1 MVMLTKNTSITFALV
16 LSFLS
21 VFSGALFGAEKLSV
35 VATTTTLASIAKEVA
50 GDKIRIEA
58 IASPK
63 QNIHHY
69 APTPKDVFRVKR
81 ADVFIHEGLD
91 LEAWRQP
98 LLDAAGNPRFL
109 GEGKDS
115 IDVSRGISLLE
126 IPTTL
131 SRAEGD
137 IHAFGN
143 PHYTGD
149 PENAKII
156 ALNIAEG
163 LANVDPENAAFFQ
176 KNASDFNER
185 LDVKIKD
192 WKARMA
198 GFQGVPVV
206 TYHRSWSY
214 FVNRFGLSV
223 IGEVEPKPGIPP
235 TAKHLAALIQQI
247 KDKKARVIIKEY
259 FEENRTPKKIAE
271 ETGIRIVNLSQA
283 VGEPENAK
291 DYLSLMEQDISLLEE
306 ALGGQKGRAS

>member
-1 MVMLTKNTSITFALV
+1 MLTKKISLVFALV
-16 LSFLS
+16 LSFS
-21 VFSGALFGAEKLSV
+21 AVFSGTLLGAEKLDV
-35 VATTTTLASIAKEVA
+35 VATTTTLASIAREVA
-50 GDKIRIEA
+50 QDKIRLQA

-109 GEGKDS
+109 GDGKYS

-131 SRAEGD
+131 SRADGD

-143 PHYTGD
+143 PHYIGD
-149 PENAKII
+149 PKNAKII

-163 LANVDPENAAFFQ
+163 LASVDPEKADFYR
-176 KNASDFNER
+176 KNAVSFNER
-185 LDVKIKD
+185 LDAKIKD
-192 WKARMA
+192 WEARMT
-198 GFQGVPVV
+198 GFQGAPVV

-214 FVNRFGLSV
+214 FVKRFGLSV

-235 TAKHLAALIQQI
+235 TAKHLAGLIRQI
-247 KDKKARVIIKEY
+247 KDKSAKVVIKEY
-259 FEENRTPKKIAE
+259 FEENRTPKKISE
-271 ETGIRIVNLSQA
+271 ETGARIINLSQA

-291 DYLSLMEQDISLLEE
+291 DYLSLMEQNISLLEE
-306 ALGGQKGRAS
+306 ALGKQKGRVL

>member
-1 MVMLTKNTSITFALV
+1 MFVFSLIVLGFAL
-16 LSFLS
+16 F
-21 VFSGALFGAEKLSV
+21 FCPALFAANKLNV
-35 VATTTTLASIAKEVA
+35 VATTTTLANIADEVA
-50 GDKIRIEA
+50 RDKIRIKA

-109 GEGKDS
+109 GEGKYS
-115 IDVSRGISLLE
+115 IDVSRGITLLE
-126 IPTTL
+126 IPTTF

-143 PHYTGD
+143 PHYIGD
-149 PENAKII
+149 PENAKVI

-163 LANVDPENAAFFQ
+163 LSGVDPENATFYQ
-176 KNASDFNER
+176 KNAADFNER
-185 LDVKIKD
+185 LDAKIKD
-192 WKARMA
+192 WEARMA
-198 GFQGVPVV
+198 RFQGVPVV

-214 FVNRFGLSV
+214 FVRRFGLSV

-235 TAKHLAALIQQI
+235 TAKHLAALIRQI
-247 KDKKARVIIKEY
+247 KDKDAKVIIKEY

-271 ETGIRIVNLSQA
+271 ETNVRIVNLSQA
-283 VGEPENAK
+283 VGEPENAR
-291 DYLSLMEQDISLLEE
+291 DYVSLMEQNIRLLEE
-306 ALGGQKGRAS
+306 SLSERKGRVP

>member
-1 MVMLTKNTSITFALV
+1 MLTKKISLVFALV
-16 LSFLS
+16 LSLPA
-21 VFSGALFGAEKLSV
+21 VFSGTLLGAEKLDV
-35 VATTTTLASIAKEVA
+35 VATTTTLASIAREVA
-50 GDKIRIEA
+50 QDKIRLQA

-109 GEGKDS
+109 GDGKYS

-143 PHYTGD
+143 PHYIGD

-163 LANVDPENAAFFQ
+163 LASVDPEKADFYR
-176 KNASDFNER
+176 KNAVSFNER
-185 LDVKIKD
+185 LDAKIKD
-192 WKARMA
+192 WEARMT
-198 GFQGVPVV
+198 GFQGAPVV

-214 FVNRFGLSV
+214 FVKRFGLSV

-235 TAKHLAALIQQI
+235 TAKHLAGLIRQI
-247 KDKKARVIIKEY
+247 KDKSAKVVIKEY
-259 FEENRTPKKIAE
+259 FEENRTPKKISE
-271 ETGIRIVNLSQA
+271 ETGARIINLSQA

-291 DYLSLMEQDISLLEE
+291 DYLSLMEQNISLLEG
-306 ALGGQKGRAS
+306 ALGKQKGRVL

>member
-1 MVMLTKNTSITFALV
+1 MLTKKIGLIFAV
-16 LSFLS
+16 ALSFS
-21 VFSGALFGAEKLSV
+21 SIFSGVLFGAEKLNV
-35 VATTTTLASIAKEVA
+35 VATTTTLAGIAKEVA
-50 GDKIRIEA
+50 QDKIRLQA

-98 LLDAAGNPRFL
+98 LLDAAGNRKFL
-109 GEGKDS
+109 GEGKHS

-143 PHYTGD
+143 PHYIGD

-163 LANVDPENAAFFQ
+163 LASVDPEKADFYR
-176 KNASDFNER
+176 KNAVSFNER
-185 LDVKIKD
+185 LDAKIKD
-192 WKARMA
+192 WEARMT
-198 GFQGVPVV
+198 GFQGAPVV

-214 FVNRFGLSV
+214 FVKRFGLSV

-235 TAKHLAALIQQI
+235 TAKHLAGLIRQI
-247 KDKKARVIIKEY
+247 KDKGAKVVIKEY
-259 FEENRTPKKIAE
+259 FEENRTPKKISD
-271 ETGIRIVNLSQA
+271 ETGARIINLSQA

-291 DYLSLMEQDISLLEE
+291 DYLSLMEQNISLLEE

>member
-1 MVMLTKNTSITFALV
+1 MLTKKTGFVFALV
-16 LSFLS
+16 LSLS
-21 VFSGALFGAEKLSV
+21 LAFSAALFGAEKLSV
-35 VATTTTLASIAKEVA
+35 VATTTTLASIAREVA
-50 GDKIRIEA
+50 GDKVRLQA

-98 LLDAAGNPRFL
+98 LLDAAGNRKFL
-109 GEGKDS
+109 GGGKHS

-131 SRAEGD
+131 SRSEGD

-143 PHYTGD
+143 PHYIGD

-156 ALNIAEG
+156 ASNIAEG
-163 LANVDPENAAFFQ
+163 LANVDTDNAAFYR
-176 KNASDFNER
+176 KNAASFNER
-185 LDVKIKD
+185 LDKKIKD
-192 WKARMA
+192 WEARMA
-198 GFQGVPVV
+198 GFQEAPVV

-214 FVNRFGLSV
+214 FVKRFDLSV

-235 TAKHLAALIQQI
+235 TAKHLAALIRQI
-247 KDKKARVIIKEY
+247 KDKNAKVIIKEY
-259 FEENRTPKKIAE
+259 FEENRTPKKISE
-271 ETGIRIVNLSQA
+271 ETGIRIVSLSQA

-291 DYLSLMEQDISLLEE
+291 DYLSLMEQNISLLEE
-306 ALGGQKGRAS
+306 ALGAQKSRAS

>member
-1 MVMLTKNTSITFALV
+1 MLTKKINIALTLG
-16 LSFLS
+16 LSFLLL
-21 VFSGALFGAEKLSV
+21 FSGTLFGAEKLSV

-50 GDKIRIEA
+50 QDKIRLQA

-109 GEGKDS
+109 GEGKSS

-126 IPTTL
+126 IPAAL

-137 IHAFGN
+137 IHIFGN
-143 PHYTGD
+143 PHYIGD
-149 PENAKII
+149 PENAKVI
-156 ALNIAEG
+156 ASNIAEG
-163 LANVDPENAAFFQ
+163 LASVDPKNAAFYRV
-176 KNASDFNER
+176 NTVNFNER
-185 LDVKIKD
+185 LDAKIKD
-192 WKARMA
+192 WEERMA
-198 GFQGVPVV
+198 GFQGAPVV

-214 FVNRFGLSV
+214 FVKRFGLSV

-235 TAKHLAALIQQI
+235 TAKHLAGLIQQI
-247 KDKKARVIIKEY
+247 KDKSAKVIIKEY

-291 DYLSLMEQDISLLEE
+291 DYISLMEQDISLLEG
-306 ALGGQKGRAS
+306 ALGEQKGSAS

>member
-1 MVMLTKNTSITFALV
+1 MFIKKTSIALA
-16 LSFLS
+16 LIFLPL
-21 VFSGALFGAEKLSV
+21 FSGSLFGAEKLNV
-35 VATTTTLASIAKEVA
+35 VATTTTLASIAGEVA
-50 GDKIRIEA
+50 QEKIRLQA

-69 APTPKDVFRVKR
+69 APTPKDVLRVKR

-109 GEGKDS
+109 GEGKYS
-115 IDVSRGISLLE
+115 IDVSRGIPLLE

-143 PHYTGD
+143 PHYIGD
-149 PENAKII
+149 PGNARII

-163 LANVDPENAAFFQ
+163 LANVDPENAAFYR
-176 KNASDFNER
+176 KNAASFNER
-185 LDVKIKD
+185 LDKKIKD
-192 WKARMA
+192 WEARMA
-198 GFQGVPVV
+198 AFQGAPVV

-214 FVNRFGLSV
+214 FVKRFGLDV

-247 KDKKARVIIKEY
+247 KDKSAKVIIKEY

-271 ETGIRIVNLSQA
+271 ETGIWVVNLSQA
-283 VGEPENAK
+283 VGIPQNAK
-291 DYLSLMEQDISLLEE
+291 DYFSLMEQNISLLEE
-306 ALGGQKGRAS
+306 ALGAQKGRAA

>member
-1 MVMLTKNTSITFALV
+1 MLTKKISLVFALV
-16 LSFLS
+16 LSLPA
-21 VFSGALFGAEKLSV
+21 VFSGTLLGAEKLDV
-35 VATTTTLASIAKEVA
+35 VATTTTLASIAREVA
-50 GDKIRIEA
+50 QDKIRLQA

-109 GEGKDS
+109 GDGKYS

-143 PHYTGD
+143 PHYIGD

-163 LANVDPENAAFFQ
+163 LAIVDPEKADFYR
-176 KNASDFNER
+176 KNAVSFNER
-185 LDVKIKD
+185 LDAKIKD
-192 WKARMA
+192 WEARMT
-198 GFQGVPVV
+198 GFQGAPVV

-214 FVNRFGLSV
+214 FVKRFGLSV

-235 TAKHLAALIQQI
+235 TAKHLAGLIRQI
-247 KDKKARVIIKEY
+247 KDKSAKVVIKEY
-259 FEENRTPKKIAE
+259 FEENRTPKKISE
-271 ETGIRIVNLSQA
+271 ETGARIINLSQA

-291 DYLSLMEQDISLLEE
+291 DYLSLMEQNISLLEE
-306 ALGGQKGRAS
+306 ALGKQKGRVL

>member
-1 MVMLTKNTSITFALV
+1 MHTKKASIAFALV

-21 VFSGALFGAEKLSV
+21 VFSGVLFGAEKLNV
-35 VATTTTLASIAKEVA
+35 VATTTTLASIAREVA
-50 GDKIRIEA
+50 QDKIRIEA

-109 GEGKDS
+109 GEEKYS
-115 IDVSRGISLLE
+115 IDVSRGILLLE

-143 PHYTGD
+143 PHYIGD

-156 ALNIAEG
+156 ASNIADG
-163 LANVDPENAAFFQ
+163 LANVDPENAAFYQ
-176 KNASDFNER
+176 KNASDFNGR
-185 LDVKIKD
+185 LDAKIKD
-192 WKARMA
+192 WETRMA
-198 GFQGVPVV
+198 GFQGAPVV

-214 FVNRFGLSV
+214 FVKRFGLSV
-223 IGEVEPKPGIPP
+223 VGEVEPKPGIPP
-235 TAKHLAALIQQI
+235 TAKHLAVLMQQI
-247 KDKKARVIIKEY
+247 KDKKAKVIIKEY

-271 ETGIRIVNLSQA
+271 ETGVRVVNLSQA

-291 DYLSLMEQDISLLEE
+291 DYLSLMGQNISLLEG
-306 ALGGQKGRAS
+306 ALGEQKGGVL